1 MNFMDKFQSTLE
13 GIMGPLA
20 EKIASNR
27 TIGAI
32 MEGMMTTLVVTMGVA
47 AISILAALPFEPWQN
62 ILASTGLGEHMNAI
76 VSATTSLMAVYI
88 APAIAYCYTKG
99 KGENGLNTAILSLA
113 TFIILQ
119 PQTVT
124 VGDQT
129 VNALQQSYLGS
140 QGIFVAMITGVVIS
154 MVYCNLMK
162 KNIKMK
168 LPESVPPMVSNSL
181 SPIFVSMIIFAGI
194 LVIRYAVGMTS
205 YGNIFDLLY
214 STFTKPLLGAA
225 ITPWTIILF
234 QTILNIGWFFGI
246 HPAPMLG
253 VLFPML
259 LQLNMQNIE
268 LYLDGTP
275 ASALPYATVLLIGS
289 FCYLGGQGNTL
300 SLSFLL
306 LRAKSEKFKAIGKV
320 GVVPNIF
327 NINEPILFGLPI
339 ILNPYFLV
347 PMLLTPLLGGIFG
360 LFCLGVLGLGAGMNP
375 VVALSIPWVVPSNI
389 SAFLIGG
396 FRFGIAIIGALFIHL
411 ICWYPFFKMA
421 DKKAYEEEQQLLK
434 EAEANK

>member
-1 MNFMDKFQSTLE
+1 MNFMNKFQSTLE

-20 EKIASNR
+20 EKIASNKLI
-27 TIGAI
+27 TAI
-32 MEGMMTTLVVTMGVA
+32 MSGMMTTLVVTMGVA
-47 AISILAALPFEPWQN
+47 AISILAAIPFEPWQN
-62 ILASTGLGEHMNAI
+62 FLTSTGIGVHMNAI
-76 VSATTSLMAVYI
+76 VGATTSLMAVYI
-88 APAIAYCYTKG
+88 APAIAYNHAQG
-99 KGENGLNTAILSLA
+99 EGENGLNAAILSLA

-119 PQTVT
+119 PQTLT

-129 VNALQQSYLGS
+129 FNVLQQSYLGS
-140 QGIFVAMITGVVIS
+140 QGIFVAMITGVIIS
-154 MVYCNLMK
+154 MIYCSLMK
-162 KNIKMK
+162 KNLKMK

-194 LVIRYAVGMTS
+194 LAVRYLIGLTS

-214 STFTKPLLGAA
+214 TLFTKPLLSFA

-234 QTILNIGWFFGI
+234 QTILNLGWFFGI

-253 VLFPML
+253 VLFPIL

-268 LYLDGTP
+268 VYMANPG
-275 ASALPYATVLLIGS
+275 AALPYSAALLIGS

-300 SLSFLL
+300 SLACLL
-306 LRAKSEKFKAIGKV
+306 CRAKSEKFKAIGEV
-320 GVVPNIF
+320 GIVPNIF

-347 PMLLTPLLGGIFG
+347 PMILTPLVGGVFGMACLG
-360 LFCLGVLGLGAGMNP
+360 LFGAGAGMNP
-375 VVALSIPWVVPSNI
+375 TVALSIPWVVPSNI

-396 FRFGIAIIGALFIHL
+396 FRFGIAIIGAFIIHL

-421 DKKAYEEEQQLLK
+421 DKKEY
-434 EAEANK
+434 EAEQKRIQEAQNN